1 MAEYGAK
8 YGVYALHAS
17 VRNIRCCMAE
27 RQYIAEIDGDKK
39 ADILKEKMIGARYPD
54 IIRQCHNRNIR
65 VHVWAVNEMADFEW
79 MKELG
84 VDAVITDFIERG

>member
-1 MAEYGAK
+1 MG
-8 YGVYALHAS
+8 L
-17 VRNIRCCMAE
+17 
-27 RQYIAEIDGDKK
+27 AEIDGDKK